1 MLQKYSFLLLGFII
15 YNGLLFLLRCEET
28 EEVLEECVLLFK
40 SLKYFSIKVGGKN
53 KTYMDGINFKSNVKK
68 YVKINQKNF
77 WIKWFNLELKEKQSM
92 KKNEGNDEI
101 GEEEEEKDL
110 LKVKQ
115 EILLKICLNMI
126 ELEIAKTTIKSICDE
141 INDKI
146 FGKTTDLG
154 KQTSETYINYITLA
168 KYNIKSI

>member
-1 MLQKYSFLLLGFII
+1 
-15 YNGLLFLLRCEET
+15 
-28 EEVLEECVLLFK
+28 
-40 SLKYFSIKVGGKN
+40 
-53 KTYMDGINFKSNVKK
+53 
-68 YVKINQKNF
+68 
-77 WIKWFNLELKEKQSM
+77 
-92 KKNEGNDEI
+92 
-101 GEEEEEKDL
+101 
-110 LKVKQ
+110 
-115 EILLKICLNMI
+115 MI